1 MGLCRE
7 ESRNYAAGSG
17 GSARSDL
24 PRPHRLS
31 RGEVTFRT
39 DQASWDLRKLSC
51 DQHQAHLP
59 SHADVVR
66 QPGIA
71 RIHPPDRH
79 QHQQRPQEIH
89 SPVGVL
95 HQLGDLRDH
104 EDEARSKKS
113 SIEETAADFSC
124 MGAVMVAEDS
134 SACVSPARRAGEV

>member
-104 EDEARSKKS
+104 EDENE
-113 SIEETAADFSC
+113 IEEEIDRGDGGGVFVC
-124 MGAVMVAEDS
+124 EGGHDGR
-134 SACVSPARRAGEV
+134 SASVGTDAGK

>member
-1 MGLCRE
+1 MEHHDEKIGKPEHQRPGAEHLRNRQRHRE
-7 ESRNYAAGSG
+7 K
-17 GSARSDL
+17 
-24 PRPHRLS
+24 PRHR
-31 RGEVTFRT
+31 G
-39 DQASWDLRKLSC
+39 
-51 DQHQAHLP
+51 DQHQAHL
-59 SHADVVR
+59 SDHADVVR

-71 RIHPPDRH
+71 RVHPPDRH

>member
-1 MGLCRE
+1 MEHHDEKIGKPEHQRPGAEHLRNRQRHRE
-7 ESRNYAAGSG
+7 K
-17 GSARSDL
+17 
-24 PRPHRLS
+24 PRHR
-31 RGEVTFRT
+31 G
-39 DQASWDLRKLSC
+39 
-51 DQHQAHLP
+51 DQHH
-59 SHADVVR
+59 V
-66 QPGIA
+66 
-71 RIHPPDRH
+71 HPPDRH